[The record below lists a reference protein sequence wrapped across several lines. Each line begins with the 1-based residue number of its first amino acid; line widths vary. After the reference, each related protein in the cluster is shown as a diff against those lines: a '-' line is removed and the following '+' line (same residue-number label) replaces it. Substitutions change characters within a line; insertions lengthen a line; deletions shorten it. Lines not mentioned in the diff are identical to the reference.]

1 MKIRTI
7 LIILAIIVFGTLMF
21 LSLSGKP
28 VLWQQ
33 NPQPNPTKPS
43 HPTAELLKGLVQGP
57 ERHELKAAASGTI
70 LAVGASETMP
80 VAEGQLIAQIDSPA
94 AREDVR
100 AARAR
105 LQKVQ
110 AQTSTARTEGTGQKL
125 RAAQANVE
133 AAQASIKQAEMQL
146 EEFSSRNT
154 TAVAALE
161 RAGEAEAALK
171 QAARARQQA
180 NDALQA
186 VQIKMGESGQLAPRL
201 ESLQQEVKRT
211 TEALVEAQKAFTTAR
226 QTRERLGKQ
235 VAELVRLQRGI
246 QMRRSSVDRANHKL
260 QQLEQT
266 PAAVAVR
273 RAEELVASAQAR
285 VEKAERT
292 VAACAVKA
300 EAPGRLAQLHVR
312 PGMKVQAGQ
321 PVAVVEGTG
330 GPRLV
335 FEAPA
340 AQLAALL
347 VGQLAHVAVAD
358 PGESKAKDFVAAI
371 TGVVSAGERAVI
383 YLQPLGKVPLPPVGT
398 ALTAQL
404 Q

>member
-7 LIILAIIVFGTLMF
+7 LIILAIVLFGTLMF

-33 NPQPNPTKPS
+33 NQQPNPTKPS

-57 ERHELKAAASGTI
+57 QRHELKAAASGTI

-80 VAEGQLIAQIDSPA
+80 VAEGQLIAQIDSNA

-105 LQKVQ
+105 LQQVQ
-110 AQTSTARTEGTGQKL
+110 AQTSTARTEGTGEKL
-125 RAAQANVE
+125 RTAQANVQ
-133 AAQASIKQAEMQL
+133 AAQASVKQAEKQL
-146 EEFSSRNT
+146 EEFSIRNT

-161 RAGEAEAALK
+161 RAGATEAILK
-171 QAARARQQA
+171 QAVRARQQA

-186 VQIKMGESGQLAPRL
+186 AQMKMGESGQLDPRL
-201 ESLQQEVKRT
+201 KGLQQEVKRT
-211 TEALVEAQKAFTTAR
+211 TEALVEAQKAFTSAR

-246 QMRRSSVDRANHKL
+246 QMRKSSVARAEHRL
-260 QQLEQT
+260 QQLRQT
-266 PAAVAVR
+266 PAAVAAL
-273 RAEELVASAQAR
+273 RAEQLVKVAQTQ
-285 VEKAERT
+285 VEKAEQSL
-292 VAACAVKA
+292 AACAVRA
-300 EAPGRLAQLHVR
+300 ENPGRLAELHVR

-321 PVAVVEGTG
+321 PVAVVEDTS

-340 AQLAALL
+340 AHLAALL
-347 VGQLAHVAVAD
+347 VGQRAHVAVAD
-358 PGESKAKDFVAAI
+358 PGESKVKDFAAAI
-371 TGVVSAGERAVI
+371 TGVVAAGERAVI
-383 YLQPLGKVPLPPVGT
+383 YLQPLGKVSLPPVGT